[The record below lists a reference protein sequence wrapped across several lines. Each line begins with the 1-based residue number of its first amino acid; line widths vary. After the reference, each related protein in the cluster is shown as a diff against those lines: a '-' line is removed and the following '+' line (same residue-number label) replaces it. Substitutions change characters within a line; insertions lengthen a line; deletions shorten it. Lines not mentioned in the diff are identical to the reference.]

1 MTITAT
7 ETRIHCLRT
16 EAGQLERGIIAERI
30 KAASSRQ
37 AHDRQRRMHVV
48 TICDKRWLD
57 THTERFIR
65 LARKAMPDAAY
76 TLVYVGTA
84 RNRNKSKTPDMFDV
98 VRTVKDDKTAPGYL
112 RYNEI
117 RYSLCSMLNLPEV
130 VYLDPDVDIVSDIS
144 AILDDCAAEVG
155 WCRSPVEPQGFGDAM
170 RKLGLSGDGPWANS
184 GTLVLRRDCAEQ
196 YAAAAEGMKRIGFP
210 PRMIGNAAFSAMLRA
225 GGIDHQE
232 IPYKYGCIW
241 HDYER
246 LSRALCVHYCN
257 DQGKA
262 RRVALDQ
269 VWVG

>member
-7 ETRIHCLRT
+7 ENKIQTLRD
-16 EAGQLERGIIAERI
+16 EAGKLERGIIAERI
-30 KAASSRQ
+30 NAATARN
-37 AHDRQRRMHVV
+37 ANDRQRRMHVV
-48 TICDKRWLD
+48 TICNAAWLD

-65 LARKAMPDAAY
+65 LAHKAMPDAAY
-76 TLVYVGTA
+76 TLVYVGHGA
-84 RNRNKSKTPDMFDV
+84 ARNKSKTPDMFDV

-117 RYSLCSMLNLPEV
+117 RYSLCSMLDLPEI
-130 VYLDPDVDIVSDIS
+130 VYIDPDVDIVSDIS
-144 AILDDCAAEVG
+144 AILDDCHASVG
-155 WCRSPVEPQGFGDAM
+155 WCRSPIEPQGFGDGM
-170 RKLGLSGDGPWANS
+170 RKLGLNGDAAWANS

-225 GGIDHQE
+225 GGVEHQE
-232 IPYKYGCIW
+232 IPYKYGSIW
-241 HDYER
+241 WDYER
-246 LSRALCVHYCN
+246 LSKALCVHYCN

-262 RRVALDQ
+262 RRDALDR